1 HPNYGPVRLNS
12 ISYRT
17 SNASHP
23 RISFTLLP
31 PLSPFPPAS
40 ASSPPAA
47 AGPGPGVTTGLGSS
61 TTSSLTP
68 SQMFRTLHDES
79 NISTSCPG
87 LTLCASS
94 RCCCLRLSGCGG
106 ES

>member
-47 AGPGPGVTTGLGSS
+47 AGPGP
-61 TTSSLTP
+61 
-68 SQMFRTLHDES
+68 ES
-79 NISTSCPG
+79 MLLS
-87 LTLCASS
+87 AAQ
-94 RCCCLRLSGCGG
+94 RLWGRVMRLF
-106 ES
+106 